1 MKAWNYNNNNREICW
16 TEYTAEELIK
26 DCKDLYMA
34 VYNREI
40 SNIEGNSW
48 RQKQYEGE
56 VRCIW
61 HYSPN
66 LKIVRTIM
74 SKIIGKA
81 TAQAHIDLKV
91 V

>member
-1 MKAWNYNNNNREICW
+1 MKSWNYNQNNEICW
-16 TEYTAEELIK
+16 AEYTLEELLK
-26 DCKDLYMA
+26 DCRELYTA
-34 VYNREI
+34 VYNRERA
-40 SNIEGNSW
+40 SIEGNSW
-48 RQKQYEGE
+48 REKQFEGE